1 MTVAVQKFQ
10 VGDVV
15 KEASAFGMDKDT
27 FSRRTGIIK
36 ECKKIKN
43 KAGRAHFH
51 YEVLWDGP
59 QSILSKRRPPEN
71 SEILEVFSSPA

>member
-1 MTVAVQKFQ
+1 MTNPIPKFQ

-51 YEVLWDGP
+51 YEVLWDGHSRTTLRA
-59 QSILSKRRPPEN
+59 QHRLTAKTAIHG
-71 SEILEVFSSPA
+71 EVAA

>member
-1 MTVAVQKFQ
+1 MTVAVQKFR

-43 KAGRAHFH
+43 KAGSAHYH
-51 YEVLWDGP
+51 YEVLWNGHSCTTLRA
-59 QSILSKRRPPEN
+59 QHRLTIKEGN
-71 SEILEVFSSPA
+71 